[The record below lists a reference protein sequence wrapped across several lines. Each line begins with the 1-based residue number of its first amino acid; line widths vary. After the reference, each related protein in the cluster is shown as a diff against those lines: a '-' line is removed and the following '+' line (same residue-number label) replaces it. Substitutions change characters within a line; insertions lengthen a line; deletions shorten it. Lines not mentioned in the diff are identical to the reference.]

1 MTRLA
6 TMTPQVIHFLRSSGV
21 RNMTKIRRDI
31 VLFAVCAFA
40 AAQSNHGQAPHV
52 AAQPGRSRLDLQ
64 VLERMATVELPP
76 INLDAVMKEDLER
89 QEQGLPP
96 RFAVPQE
103 RRMTPRDSGTWENLD
118 ADTLQWRLRLRSPGA
133 RSLNLGFSQFRMPEG
148 GSLHIYSADLGHV
161 VRPFTQADN
170 EPHGELWTPVVL
182 SDDLLLELVI
192 PAAEL
197 DQLVLELAWINQGY
211 RGFGS
216 NRTAL
221 LSGSCNVDVVCP
233 DGIPWTLEIPSVG
246 VISTG
251 GSTFC
256 TGFLVN
262 NVRQDLKP
270 YFMTANHCGITSGNA
285 ASLVVYWNYDNSTCR
300 PPGSPSSGGAGDG
313 SLAQFN
319 TGSFFRAANSPSDF
333 TLVELDDAINPAFDV
348 AYAGWDATGATGTS
362 AIAIH
367 HPNTDEKR
375 ISFEDQAT
383 TTTTYLA
390 EAVPGDGTHVR
401 VIDWD
406 LGTTEPGSSGSPLFN
421 QAHRVIG
428 QLHGGF
434 ASCSSQTS
442 DWYGKISVSWNG
454 GGTNSTRLRNWLD
467 PDSTGT
473 LLADTVSLDTLCSDA
488 GTIELDKG
496 RFGCASS
503 ARVTVVDC
511 DLNTNSA
518 VAETILVNVSSD
530 SEALGEDLLLTET
543 GANTSRFSANLT
555 LAGVDA
561 PGVLLVTDND
571 TITAL
576 YVDADDGSGGFGIQV
591 TDSALIDCLPPG
603 VLSVSFSS
611 VTATTARLNVLAD
624 EPVVAEALH
633 GFSCGNTNQSETG
646 AGLSTAAIVDLT
658 GLQPNTTYYVK
669 ASVADEAGN
678 LTLDDNGGSCHTLT
692 TANVPNF
699 FTEEFLGD
707 HDLDNEVIVF
717 QPTQDSD
724 GYDLCKR
731 TAPGFLT
738 DPVGGTTVTLTDDGS
753 ALVNLTG
760 GKTVKLYGT
769 AYSSF
774 YVNANGNLTFGAL
787 DGTYT
792 ESLTQHFARPR
803 VAALFDDLNPA
814 AGGTVSRKQL
824 SDRVAI
830 TWQNVPEYNTSNQNS
845 LQIELF
851 FDGRI
856 RLTSPSVAATDGIA
870 GLSRGTGSSPVFV
883 ETNLSGA
890 QSCMSLPPTQE
901 SDQPLAR

>member
-1 MTRLA
+1 
-6 TMTPQVIHFLRSSGV
+6 
-21 RNMTKIRRDI
+21 MTKFR
-31 VLFAVCAFA
+31 CALA
-40 AAQSNHGQAPHV
+40 LVALSLSVSAQASRGLAPGV
-52 AAQPGRSRLDLQ
+52 AAPPGWNRLDLQ
-64 VLERMATVELPP
+64 VLERIATIELPP

-89 QEQGLPP
+89 QTQGLPP
-96 RFAVPQE
+96 RFALPHE
-103 RRMTPRDSGTWENLD
+103 RRLTPQDSGTWEDLD
-118 ADTLQWRLRLRSPGA
+118 ADTLLWRLRLRSPGA
-133 RSLNLGFSQFRMPEG
+133 RSLNLGFSQFRMTKG
-148 GSLHIYSADLGHV
+148 GRLHVYSADQGHV

-192 PAAEL
+192 PAQEI
-197 DQLVLELAWINQGY
+197 DQLLLELSWINQGY

-221 LSGSCNVDVVCP
+221 LSGSCNADVVCP
-233 DGIPWTLEIPSVG
+233 EGIPWALEIPSVG

-270 YFMTANHCGITSGNA
+270 YFMTANHCGINAGNA
-285 ASLVVYWNYDNSTCR
+285 ASLVVYWNYQNSTCR

-319 TGSFFRAANSPSDF
+319 TGSFFRASSAPSDF
-333 TLVELDDAINPAFDV
+333 TLVELDDPINPAFDV
-348 AYAGWDATGATGTS
+348 SYAGWDATGATGTS

-383 TTTTYLA
+383 TTTSYLA
-390 EAVPGDGTHVR
+390 DPVPGDGTHVR
-401 VIDWD
+401 VTDWD

-421 QAHRVIG
+421 QSHRIIG

-442 DWYGKISVSWNG
+442 DWYGKFSVSWNG
-454 GGTNSTRLRNWLD
+454 GGTSSTRLKNWLD

-488 GTIELDKG
+488 GTIELEKT

-503 ARVTVVDC
+503 AKVTVVDC

-518 VAETILVNVSSD
+518 MADTVLIRVSSD
-530 SEALGEDLLLTET
+530 SEPLGEDLLLTET

-561 PGVLLVTDND
+561 PGVLLVMDAD

-591 TDSALIDCLPPG
+591 TDTALVDCLPPG
-603 VLSVSFSS
+603 VLSVSFSN

-624 EPVVAEALH
+624 EPVVAEALY
-633 GFSCGNTNQSETG
+633 GFSCGGTSQSESG
-646 AGLSTAAIVDLT
+646 VGLSTSATVDLT
-658 GLQPNTTYYVK
+658 GLLPSTTYFVK
-669 ASVADEAGN
+669 VSVADEAGN
-678 LTLDDNGGSCHTLT
+678 LTLDDNGGACHTVA
-692 TANVPNF
+692 TASVPNF
-699 FTEEFLGD
+699 FSEEFLGD
-707 HDLDNEVIVF
+707 HDLDNQVLVF
-717 QPTQDSD
+717 RPALHPD

-738 DPVGGTTVTLTDDGS
+738 DPAGGTTLTLADDGS
-753 ALVNLTG
+753 VLVNVTG

-830 TWQNVPEYNTSNQNS
+830 TWQNVPEYSTSNQNS

-856 RLTSPSVAATDGIA
+856 RLSSLAVAATDGIV
-870 GLSRGTGSSPVFV
+870 GLSRGTGLSPVFV

-890 QSCMSLPPTQE
+890 QSCMALPPTQE
-901 SDQPLAR
+901 SDAPLAR